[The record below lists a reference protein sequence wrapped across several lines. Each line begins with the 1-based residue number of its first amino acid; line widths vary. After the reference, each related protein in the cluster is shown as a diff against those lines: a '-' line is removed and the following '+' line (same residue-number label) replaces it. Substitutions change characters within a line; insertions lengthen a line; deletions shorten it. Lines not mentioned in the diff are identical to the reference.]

1 MYKIMQYFCKH
12 CVKLAVD
19 SLTNRAAE
27 EHVQEPLDS
36 LVSTDNVP
44 FAIWCQIQQQ
54 LLHKP
59 TMLDLEGGHVRF
71 RYNTAYLL

>member
-44 FAIWCQIQQQ
+44 FAI
-54 LLHKP
+54 
-59 TMLDLEGGHVRF
+59 
-71 RYNTAYLL
+71 